1 MERIIAHSDLN
12 CFYASVEMLR
22 NPRLRD
28 IPMAVCGSTE
38 ERHGIVLAANYPAK
52 RMGVKTAMANWQA
65 RQVCPKLY
73 SVKPHMTDYI
83 QFSGFVREIYSDYS
97 DRIEAFGLDENWID
111 LTGCVK
117 DFSEGEKVIHEIR
130 ERVKRELGLSVSI
143 GLADNKIFAKLG
155 SDMKKPDACTI
166 IPRSNFKE
174 IVWPLP
180 VSELLYVGRATTKK
194 FANYGINTIGDLAN
208 ANPDMLKRLL
218 GKVGHVLYAYA
229 NGEDKSVVS
238 NIEYESPVKSVGN
251 STTSPRDLV
260 SDQDVRIMLYA
271 LSESV
276 GARLMEQGF
285 YASTIEFSYV
295 GTNLTFS
302 HTRQTKLE
310 RPTCISG
317 EIADAAFAL
326 FKKHHGHWPAP
337 LRKIGVRGSNLVT
350 SNVSTQMSLFEDAD
364 KIQRTED
371 LERMINGLRA
381 RYGNKIIQRAIM
393 HMDTELSKV
402 DAKKD
407 HTVYP
412 AAFFK
417 EGMPALPLLAAG

>member
-28 IPMAVCGSTE
+28 VPMAVCGSTE

-52 RMGVKTAMANWQA
+52 RLGVKTAMANWEA
-65 RQVCPKLY
+65 RQRCPKLY
-73 SVKPHMTDYI
+73 MVKPRMTDYI

-117 DFSEGEKVIHEIR
+117 DFKQGEKVIHELR
-130 ERVKRELGLSVSI
+130 ERVKRELGMSVSI
-143 GLADNKIFAKLG
+143 GLSDNKIFAKLG
-155 SDMKKPDACTI
+155 SDMKKPDACTV
-166 IPRSNFKE
+166 IPRSSFKE

-194 FANYGINTIGDLAN
+194 LNQYAIYTIGDLAK
-208 ANPDMLKRLL
+208 ANPETLKKML
-218 GKVGHVLYAYA
+218 GKVGYVLYAYA
-229 NGEDKSVVS
+229 NGEDKSAVS
-238 NIEYESPVKSVGN
+238 NIEYESPIKSIGN

-260 SDQDVRIMLYA
+260 SDQDVKIILYA

-295 GTNLTFS
+295 GTNLSFS
-302 HTRQTKLE
+302 HTRQAKLD
-310 RPTCISG
+310 RPTCISR

-326 FKKHHGHWPAP
+326 FKKHYGHWPAP
-337 LRKIGVRGSNLVT
+337 LRKIGVRGSNLVPADAPR
-350 SNVSTQMSLFEDAD
+350 QMSLFEDAAKD
-364 KIQRTED
+364 RQHED
-371 LERMINGLRA
+371 LERALNDLRA
-381 RYGNKIIQRAIM
+381 RYGNKIVQRGIM
-393 HMDTELSKV
+393 YMDKDLSKV

-412 AAFFK
+412 TAFFK
-417 EGMPALPLLAAG
+417 EGMPRLPLLATG